1 MKKTLAIA
9 AMVAMVPLSAHAKTA
24 ITDSDMNKVTG
35 QAGVSIDLDVRMD
48 VTADTVAWGQSD
60 GTNTNWIGM
69 KGFAIDN
76 LTVKLRPDLLG
87 AVVTD
92 TLTLAGAVQAGAPAA
107 TLAALQAKI
116 DADKLAVK
124 PLTIDVATVPAGST
138 DGNKAAGT
146 SYVRIGLGSLE
157 IAASSID
164 FTVALGHSA
173 GTAAPTA
180 ANLSQ
185 ELGSVHLGGL
195 QMEMNGAS
203 TVDIYSTNPSAAA
216 GKGSGVVFDLAVTI
230 DSLKAA
236 SLSWG
241 NTAGSFNG
249 PSTSAMSAPA
259 ATSAGYVGLANLN
272 IANMTITGPVSIQVG
287 TVATDTTAAAG
298 TLAAAYAANPASAAT
313 AQALSAYYYSLYSS
327 IGSGKPMSA
336 SFVHI
341 GLGTGD
347 SLSGS
352 ALTGTGGFVFGM
364 GSMTADVKVASNAD
378 LSGGGSYGS
387 IGINNMKVGVNGW
400 VNIGTH

>member
-180 ANLSQ
+180 APTTRCRPTSLDCSR
-185 ELGSVHLGGL
+185 LGF
-195 QMEMNGAS
+195 M
-203 TVDIYSTNPSAAA
+203 
-216 GKGSGVVFDLAVTI
+216 
-230 DSLKAA
+230 
-236 SLSWG
+236 
-241 NTAGSFNG
+241 
-249 PSTSAMSAPA
+249 AMSVA
-259 ATSAGYVGLANLN
+259 
-272 IANMTITGPVSIQVG
+272 ITIQ
-287 TVATDTTAAAG
+287 
-298 TLAAAYAANPASAAT
+298 
-313 AQALSAYYYSLYSS
+313 
-327 IGSGKPMSA
+327 
-336 SFVHI
+336 
-341 GLGTGD
+341 
-347 SLSGS
+347 S
-352 ALTGTGGFVFGM
+352 ALG
-364 GSMTADVKVASNAD
+364 
-378 LSGGGSYGS
+378 
-387 IGINNMKVGVNGW
+387 
-400 VNIGTH
+400 